1 MLYKFKNIFINMIMF
16 LNLYKSLLSKKKFAD
31 QNEQNAIKSDE
42 EKLLKL
48 KEELDDRNPLLE
60 RAKKGAENEQS
71 LLNEIKKANKKYN
84 TILNNI

>member
-1 MLYKFKNIFINMIMF
+1 MLYKFKNRFINMIMF

-48 KEELDDRNPLLE
+48 KGELDDRNPLLE
-60 RAKKGAENEQS
+60 RAKKGTA

>member
-1 MLYKFKNIFINMIMF
+1 MLYKFKNRFINMIMF
-16 LNLYKSLLSKKKFAD
+16 LNLYKSLLSKKKIVD

-48 KEELDDRNPLLE
+48 KEELDNRNPLLE
-60 RAKKGAENEQS
+60 RAKKGTA

>member
-1 MLYKFKNIFINMIMF
+1 MLYKFKNRFINMIMF
-16 LNLYKSLLSKKKFAD
+16 LNLYKSLLSKKKIVD

-48 KEELDDRNPLLE
+48 KEELDDRNILLE
-60 RAKKGAENEQS
+60 RAKKGAA

>member
-1 MLYKFKNIFINMIMF
+1 MLYKFKNRFINMIMF
-16 LNLYKSLLSKKKFAD
+16 LNLYKSLLSKKKIVD

-48 KEELDDRNPLLE
+48 KGELDDRNPLLE
-60 RAKKGAENEQS
+60 RAKKGTA

>member
-1 MLYKFKNIFINMIMF
+1 MIMF
-16 LNLYKSLLSKKKFAD
+16 LNLYKSLLSKKKID
-31 QNEQNAIKSDE
+31 DENEQNAIKSDE

-60 RAKKGAENEQS
+60 RAKKGGA
-71 LLNEIKKANKKYN
+71 LLNEIKKANEKYN